1 MGGLTLAAGFLILLG
16 LVGIAVPVLPG
27 LTLVWAG
34 VLLWSIGTGTTAG
47 WVVLGVATVLALA
60 GFTLQYVAPGRR
72 LRAAGVTT
80 STTVAAVL
88 LGIVGFFVVPVVG
101 AVLGFVLGV
110 YLAERAKLG
119 AHQQAWPRTKQALA
133 AVGLGIGIQLATGLA
148 ITAAWVAG
156 LLVAG

>member
-1 MGGLTLAAGFLILLG
+1 VDGLTLAAGLMVLLG

-34 VLLWSIGTGTTAG
+34 VLLWSVGSGTTAG
-47 WVVLGVATVLALA
+47 WVVLGVVTLLALA
-60 GFTLQYVAPGRR
+60 GFTLQYLLPGRR

-88 LGIVGFFVVPVVG
+88 LGTVGFFLVPVVG

-119 AHQQAWPRTKQALA
+119 AHQQAWQSTRQALA
-133 AVGLGIGIQLATGLA
+133 AVGLSIGIQLGTGLA
-148 ITAAWVAG
+148 ITGTWVVG